1 MSSASA
7 CFLFPI
13 SWGLQKY
20 NYFLNYKNKITNG
33 KIQVQRTAR
42 YHHQSK

>member
-20 NYFLNYKNKITNG
+20 NNFSNYQKNIAY
-33 KIQVQRTAR
+33 TAR
-42 YHHQSK
+42 TEHKKTKKNNS

>member
-20 NYFLNYKNKITNG
+20 NYFLKHQKNTTSAA
-33 KIQVQRTAR
+33 RTE
-42 YHHQSK
+42 H

>member
-20 NYFLNYKNKITNG
+20 NYFLK
-33 KIQVQRTAR
+33 
-42 YHHQSK
+42 HQKKHY